1 MHFLYDWFVSLS
13 LWQTRILTSWLL
25 MKEEQVGT
33 CPCSLIQQRVAGDM
47 RRGTSG
53 LSTKRQFLPSM
64 IRGFFFFLFSMLTG
78 SWSFPPS
85 RGLQYDSQPLIFLKG
100 LCSSGKDHGLLS
112 SKFFSPPPSLFYSIS
127 LIGFSQLSTIGS
139 ASLNVHHCTSAPSC
153 WIQIP
158 WLLRTRAFPTCFQLW
173 F

>member
-1 MHFLYDWFVSLS
+1 MKCISSMTDLYHF
-13 LWQTRILTSWLL
+13 
-25 MKEEQVGT
+25 
-33 CPCSLIQQRVAGDM
+33 PCGKH
-47 RRGTSG
+47 G
-53 LSTKRQFLPSM
+53 FLPLDSKWK
-64 IRGFFFFLFSMLTG
+64 RNRLAHALVLWFSRELLVTCAEGPQDYAQSANSCRAWSTDFFSLFSMLTG

-112 SKFFSPPPSLFYSIS
+112 SKFFSPPSPLFYSIS

-139 ASLNVHHCTSAPSC
+139 ASLKVHHCASAPSC

-158 WLLRTRAFPTCFQLW
+158 
-173 F
+173 